1 MGENLESLFLELTK
15 KLVAFLPALFTGILL
30 IGIGWLLGWFVKRL
44 VIQLS
49 VILRLERFLV
59 RFSWGKA
66 FTKADVRYGLYRFIG
81 NIFFFMILLIF
92 FDFAL
97 IVWDLKF
104 LSDLLAGG
112 ILVLPRT
119 VAALL
124 IFGAGWLIALWAS
137 KALQDVLSREQISD
151 ATAIAFFAKVA
162 LIVLFSAI
170 ALFELNVAREVVL
183 IGFTT
188 IFVTMGAIAVILTL
202 IRGRERTGR
211 QPPNPKEEE

>member
-49 VILRLERFLV
+49 VIMRLERYLT

-92 FDFAL
+92 LDFAL

-137 KALQDVLSREQISD
+137 RALQNVLSREQISD

-170 ALFELNVAREVVL
+170 ALFELNVARQVVL

-188 IFVTMGAIAVILTL
+188 IFVTLGAIAVILAL

>member
-1 MGENLESLFLELTK
+1 MSENLQSLFLELTK
-15 KLVAFLPALFTGILL
+15 KLVAFLPALFMGILL

-44 VIQLS
+44 VVQLC
-49 VILRLERFLV
+49 VIVKLDRFLA

-81 NIFFFMILLIF
+81 NVFFFMILLIF

-97 IVWDLKF
+97 IVWNLKF

-112 ILVLPRT
+112 ILLLPRT
-119 VAALL
+119 IAALL
-124 IFGAGWLIALWAS
+124 IFGAGWLIAVWTSRAFQ
-137 KALQDVLSREQISD
+137 KFLSREQIPD
-151 ATAIAFFAKVA
+151 ATAIAFFTKVV

-170 ALFELNVAREVVL
+170 ALFELNVAREIIL

-188 IFVTMGAIAVILTL
+188 IFVTLGVLAVILTF
-202 IRGRERTGR
+202 IRGREWVGR
-211 QPPNPKEEE
+211 NLPSPEDDT